1 MTAAAPKTRPR
12 GRPARDARSVEET
25 RAAILKAAL
34 TLFSER
40 GFEGVALRDIAAC
53 AGVEH
58 SLVRY
63 HFTDKANLWRAAL
76 RDLIDRM
83 NAERGAHWRST
94 RGQPLIERFK
104 ASLRDYVR
112 YCARNPEHARIMV
125 HETVADSDRTVWIAE
140 QIVGPQHRVARRTLE
155 ALMDEGWLPRMEP
168 RRLIYML
175 SAAAQAPFTLAGEL
189 RHAYGV
195 DPSQEAEIEAHADA
209 LIAMFVRARQA
220 KVYAVSPPDA
230 L

>member
-1 MTAAAPKTRPR
+1 MTRPR

-25 RAAILKAAL
+25 RSAILAAAL

-40 GFEGVALRDIAAC
+40 GFEGVALRDIAAS

-63 HFTDKANLWRAAL
+63 HFTDKATLWRAAL
-76 RDLIDRM
+76 RNLIDQM
-83 NAERGAHWRST
+83 NAERAAHWRST

-112 YCARNPEHARIMV
+112 YCARHPEHARIMV
-125 HETVADSDRTVWIAE
+125 HETVGDTDRTLWIAQE
-140 QIVGPQHRVARRTLE
+140 IVQPQHRAARRTME
-155 ALMDEGWLPRMEP
+155 TLMDQGLLPRMEP
-168 RRLIYML
+168 RRLIYMMA
-175 SAAAQAPFTLAGEL
+175 AAAQAPFTLAGEL

-195 DPSQEAEIEAHADA
+195 DSSEGEEIEAHADA
-209 LIAMFVRARQA
+209 LIAMFVRPPPPASE
-220 KVYAVSPPDA
+220 SPEA
-230 L
+230 GA